1 MAYFPKEDSGKNRK
15 LTRPW
20 HGPYRVI
27 EKKDPDVTVCKVYFP
42 EQGTIQVHQ
51 QRIQICPVQFP
62 AGYYWYGAKS
72 VGPGRPPKWVDR
84 MLESCE
90 PSHEMIGLTNPSM
103 EPSGYTDCLDNIV
116 SNADTPI
123 VTSQDTMPCKMSV
136 KDYKDEVQQH
146 QTDQTTSQGVQ
157 WKTRTR
163 TIVPPQRY
171 KT

>member
-1 MAYFPKEDSGKNRK
+1 
-15 LTRPW
+15 
-20 HGPYRVI
+20 
-27 EKKDPDVTVCKVYFP
+27 
-42 EQGTIQVHQ
+42 
-51 QRIQICPVQFP
+51 
-62 AGYYWYGAKS
+62 
-72 VGPGRPPKWVDR
+72 
-84 MLESCE
+84 
-90 PSHEMIGLTNPSM
+90 MIGLTDPSM
-103 EPSGYTDCLDNIV
+103 EPSDYTDCLDNIV

-136 KDYKDEVQQH
+136 KDDKDGVQQH